1 VSDKRWKA
9 LKIVLF
15 VGTVLAALKL
25 VFVDFT
31 LDEEYQIVMAYRY
44 LQGDHL
50 FKEMWEPHQTS
61 AFVCAGLMWLFM
73 TVTGSTTGIV
83 LFLRFVALGIQTVL
97 GVAVYR
103 TLSGPLNKND
113 AFLLALLYFNIMPKN
128 IQSPDFGNMQLWFLT
143 IPILLVMKYYCD
155 KEQKGKDG
163 WYLLLGA
170 GVSLACEVLTYP
182 TCIILFPFF
191 IVYMWRKS
199 GKQRLRDC
207 LILTATCGVCG
218 IIWLVSVFAHVGLE
232 EFAGNV
238 GKLLSVDPTHDVSG
252 MTSAKHSNY
261 IENFQIWAV
270 VFAGIAAVAGA
281 IYGVIYFISKKKGK
295 MIEKKSG
302 WLMFWTLAIVV
313 AELVQIY
320 IWVVMHIGYEYLQVH
335 LLVIY
340 LALAA
345 VWRLAGDGKHIF
357 AWGILGTLVAYA
369 GVMYISDLAMYY
381 TLPHGSLGIVFAV
394 AVIVLA
400 MQKVMKDKARF
411 WILLLVV
418 SLCLV
423 SIGGKGY
430 TLRGGKSE
438 NTVLAVSGIMK
449 KGPAAGILADY
460 MCAYIY
466 NRNYEE
472 YADYVQEGDN
482 VLIVANMIM
491 SVGTIGYLFDDV
503 NISHYSVVDPTTYN
517 ESLLEYWEQYP
528 EKAPDVIVVDCWY
541 GELKES
547 PDSWIMQYI
556 ENDFGYTSVNDGSY
570 VRFYRR

>member
-1 VSDKRWKA
+1 MSDKKWKA

-15 VGTVLAALKL
+15 IGTVLAALKL
-25 VFVDFT
+25 IFVDFT

-73 TVTGSTTGIV
+73 KVTGSTTGIV

-97 GVAVYR
+97 GVAVYKTLSR
-103 TLSGPLNKND
+103 TLDKNY

-143 IPILLVMKYYCD
+143 IPILLMMKYYYD

-170 GVSLACEVLTYP
+170 GVALACEVLTYP

-191 IVYMWRKS
+191 IIYIWRKS
-199 GKQRLRDC
+199 EKTRLRDC

-218 IIWLVSVFAHVGLE
+218 IIWLVSVFTHVGLE
-232 EFAGNV
+232 EFSRNI

-261 IENFQIWAV
+261 IENFWIWAV
-270 VFAGIAAVAGA
+270 VFVGISAVAGA
-281 IYGVIYFISKKKGK
+281 IYGVICFISKKKGK
-295 MIEKKSG
+295 TIEKKSG

-313 AELVQIY
+313 AELVQVY
-320 IWVVMHIGYEYLQVH
+320 IWVVMHIGYEYLQIH

-345 VWRLAGDGKHIF
+345 VWKLAGDGKRVF
-357 AWGILGTLVAYA
+357 SWGILGTLVAYV

-400 MQKVMKDKARF
+400 MQKVMKDKACF

-430 TLRGGKSE
+430 TLRGGKTE
-438 NTVLAVSGIMK
+438 NSILAVSGIMK
-449 KGPAAGILADY
+449 DGPAAGILADY

-472 YADYVQEGDN
+472 YAQYVQEGDN

-503 NISHYSVVDPTTYN
+503 NISHYSIVDPTTYS
-517 ESLLEYWEQYP
+517 ESLLDYWEQYP
-528 EKAPDVIVVDCWY
+528 EKEPDVIIVDCWY